1 MQEDPSFRET
11 PRGTQPEAPRG
22 WGSPEAPYAPPAGT
36 PWGQPL
42 QGPLGAHQPPYA
54 LRPDLVSRDAEHL
67 RLLSIFHYVLA
78 GIMALF
84 ACFPL
89 IHVAFG
95 LGMLFSPETFAEGGE
110 PAPAF
115 MGWMFLVMGGV
126 FVLGG
131 WAMAIA
137 TFKAGQYLKRRE
149 RHTFCL
155 VVAALMCLY
164 VPLGTVLGVFTLVT
178 LTRDSVRALFQNP
191 ARPAV

>member
-22 WGSPEAPYAPPAGT
+22 WGSPEAPHAPPLGT

-42 QGPLGAHQPPYA
+42 QGPYGARQPFAP
-54 LRPDLVSRDAEHL
+54 RPDLVSRDLEHL

-78 GIMALF
+78 GITALF

-95 LGMLFSPETFAEGGE
+95 VGMLLSPDVFADGD
-110 PAPAF
+110 PAAGF
-115 MGWMFLVMGGV
+115 MGWMFLVMGGA

-131 WAMAIA
+131 WAMAFA

-149 RHTFCL
+149 RHTFCM
-155 VVAALMCLY
+155 VVAALMCLN

-178 LTRDSVRALFQNP
+178 LTRDSVRALFPGP
-191 ARPAV
+191 ARPAA